1 MSLFLLYYCWFLIN
15 FIRLFWYRTL
25 QVRKKRRKVDPNCL
39 EKLEKYR
46 GQASEAGI
54 AVVGAAVAADPNH
67 QPPVEPASASA
78 PVPVPGFGAAS
89 SLKARQFTEEASNST
104 STSTPSPVHVNDID
118 DPDSAI
124 SPESPIRGGNGL
136 AKQKEKQR
144 VSMSVVRWSFF

>member
-1 MSLFLLYYCWFLIN
+1 LLYYCWFLIN

-25 QVRKKRRKVDPNCL
+25 QVRKKRRKVDPNL

-46 GQASEAGI
+46 GQVREGGI
-54 AVVGAAVAADPNH
+54 AVVGAAVAVDPNH
-67 QPPVEPASASA
+67 QPAVEPASASA

-89 SLKARQFTEEASNST
+89 SSLKARRFTEEASNST
-104 STSTPSPVHVNDID
+104 STSTPSP
-118 DPDSAI
+118 DSAT

-144 VSMSVVRWSFF
+144 VSMNVVRWSFF